1 MPKDKTKNYHHFW
14 DIEQIKSLYIDLI
27 TRITDIMSDHFHN
40 LQQSPAFEYLV
51 TSTSAKD
58 LKKIQRKLYSN
69 LFSISSHCWRK
80 NSVVKNVLLE
90 LSVFR
95 RYLLLI
101 IGNNKSKQYKD
112 LWKKIVTSSV
122 IKKNILLVLEFLLIT
137 PLTNVTIERE
147 FSMIEHVKTDF

>member
-58 LKKIQRKLYSN
+58 LKKYRESYIRIFFPFQT
-69 LFSISSHCWRK
+69 IAG
-80 NSVVKNVLLE
+80 E
-90 LSVFR
+90 
-95 RYLLLI
+95 
-101 IGNNKSKQYKD
+101 
-112 LWKKIVTSSV
+112 KI
-122 IKKNILLVLEFLLIT
+122 
-137 PLTNVTIERE
+137 P
-147 FSMIEHVKTDF
+147 

>member
-69 LFSISSHCWRK
+69 LFSISNHCWRK
-80 NSVVKNVLLE
+80 NSAVKNVLLE

-101 IGNNKSKQYKD
+101 IGNNKSKQCKD
-112 LWKKIVTSSV
+112 LWKKIVTSSI
-122 IKKNILLVLEFLLIT
+122 IKQKYFT
-137 PLTNVTIERE
+137 
-147 FSMIEHVKTDF
+147 SS

>member
-1 MPKDKTKNYHHFW
+1 
-14 DIEQIKSLYIDLI
+14 
-27 TRITDIMSDHFHN
+27 MSDHFHN

-69 LFSISSHCWRK
+69 LFSISNHCWRK
-80 NSVVKNVLLE
+80 NSAVKNVLLE

-112 LWKKIVTSSV
+112 LWKKIVTSSI
-122 IKKNILLVLEFLLIT
+122 IKQKYFTSSWVFTDHPTYKRHDRAWIFYDRTCQNRFLKSFMT
-137 PLTNVTIERE
+137 
-147 FSMIEHVKTDF
+147 